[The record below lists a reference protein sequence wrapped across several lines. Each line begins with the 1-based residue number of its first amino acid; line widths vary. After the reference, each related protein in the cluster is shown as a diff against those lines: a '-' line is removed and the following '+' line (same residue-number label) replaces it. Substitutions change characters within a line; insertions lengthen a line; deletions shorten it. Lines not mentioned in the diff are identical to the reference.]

1 MNPSAA
7 RTPARTAELSVRF
20 GAMEGSS
27 RAGQLTVWEGDTG
40 KENVGQGVRSEK
52 RKRGS
57 WGSSSYIGVYWSE
70 RLGKYRACV
79 WHEYTTLHLGCFDDE
94 VEAAEAYNAK
104 ARELKGEK
112 AKLNVVGP
120 DEKAKLEE
128 AQAKRRLEQEE
139 CERLEQEEYE
149 RAFIIIIFVWHF
161 KLRAITSSCACACV
175 MRVSSTKRSA
185 QSTSDRGS
193 RLSSRRRANRS
204 TDPPSA
210 TTLSKCFLADTTTHM
225 DTKAAATATAN

>member
-57 WGSSSYIGVYWSE
+57 SSYTGVYWLKQ
-70 RLGKYRACV
+70 LGKYGACV
-79 WHEYTTLHLGCFDDE
+79 RHEYTTLHLGCFDDE

-112 AKLNVVGP
+112 AKLNVVDP
-120 DEKAKLEE
+120 DEKAASE
-128 AQAKRRLEQEE
+128 AASEARL
-139 CERLEQEEYE
+139 
-149 RAFIIIIFVWHF
+149 A
-161 KLRAITSSCACACV
+161 A
-175 MRVSSTKRSA
+175 
-185 QSTSDRGS
+185 
-193 RLSSRRRANRS
+193 
-204 TDPPSA
+204 
-210 TTLSKCFLADTTTHM
+210 
-225 DTKAAATATAN
+225 KAAASEDENVSGTFFP